1 MPITLK
7 NIYSEYAERFPTRV
21 AQVNFST
28 ARLRPVYNRYAGN
41 FPNRVQGLTDF
52 IGNNYA
58 IGFTPNLNAGSPTQF
73 KLSDSRFF
81 ASPSQTISV
90 PNNRPHINYST
101 GEQIKTFF
109 GNQYSSNRKYS
120 DTINLSTLDGSP
132 LGKYSERNGKKSII
146 DQYAKFNLR
155 QNSPGNLETLILRG
169 IQREARKRKTPQR
182 WGVGDTG
189 FATVQDR
196 AIADV
201 ERLAKFALTQNGIK
215 AGLNR
220 GILELYFNTR
230 PYQKQI
236 SVSIKP
242 PFFEVKPPGKD
253 FRVPTALGGYNN
265 KQPQDFIPPIPGLG
279 IIDTGKTNSY
289 QTGARKKVNQYLDN
303 DNLNKIYSADR
314 SEPFNDNNYLAN
326 LKDED
331 LIPIGFDRVDGDKII
346 FPGTLS
352 NISDTFTPN
361 WGNYQ
366 YIGRPDKVYNYQG
379 LDRNISFSF
388 KAYSHK
394 DVELV
399 SMFERL
405 DVLSKMVMPQMN
417 GNNRM
422 TGPLVRL
429 TIGGLYKQLLGFIS
443 SLTVTPS
450 TEIPFD
456 LGHNEAGIR
465 VRGALPILADVSVG
479 FTPIYDQI
487 PQDTVGFRSFGDN
500 LLYFDDFDRNLV
512 NPAPARPIPG
522 GSSTPIIT
530 DR

>member
-90 PNNRPHINYST
+90 PDNRPHINYST

-109 GNQYSSNRKYS
+109 GNQYSSNRRYS

-155 QNSPGNLETLILRG
+155 QNSPGNLEPLVLRG
-169 IQREARKRKTPQR
+169 IQRQARKRKTPQR

-189 FATVQDR
+189 FATVPDR
-196 AIADV
+196 AFADLV
-201 ERLAKFALTQNGIK
+201 RLGKFALTPNGIK
-215 AGLNR
+215 ALLNR
-220 GILELYFNTR
+220 GILELYFQTR
-230 PYQKQI
+230 PYQSKI
-236 SVSIKP
+236 ELTKKP
-242 PFFEVKPPGKD
+242 PFVKIKPRGKD
-253 FRVPTALGGYNN
+253 FRRSPNLGGYNN
-265 KQPQDFIPPIPGLG
+265 KQSQDFGTPIPGLG
-279 IIDTGKTNSY
+279 IKDTGKTESY
-289 QTGARKKVNQYLDN
+289 VEIPHIDPKIKKPKTVRSYLEDSGII
-303 DNLNKIYSADR
+303 NKIYREGKEVPAD
-314 SEPFNDNNYLAN
+314 FNEGAYK
-326 LKDED
+326 KDIKEYG
-331 LIPIGFDRVDGDKII
+331 LIPIGFNRVGGTKII

-352 NISDTFTPN
+352 NMSDTFTPN

-379 LDRNISFSF
+379 LDRSISFSF
-388 KAYSHK
+388 KAYAHSK
-394 DVELV
+394 SELRQ
-399 SMFERL
+399 MYKKL
-405 DVLSKMVMPQMN
+405 DKLAKMTMPEMTDT
-417 GNNRM
+417 NRM
-422 TGPLVRL
+422 GGPLVEL
-429 TIGGLYKQLLGFIS
+429 TIGDLYQEQLGFIS
-443 SLTVTPS
+443 SLTITPS
-450 TEIPFD
+450 TEVPFD
-456 LGHNEAGIR
+456 INATR
-465 VRGALPILADVSVG
+465 RRCS
-479 FTPIYDQI
+479 T
-487 PQDTVGFRSFGDN
+487 SFS
-500 LLYFDDFDRNLV
+500 RH
-512 NPAPARPIPG
+512 
-522 GSSTPIIT
+522 
-530 DR
+530 